1 MKKSLHISLVQIFF
15 LVTIFL
21 QSCSDEKFTVWTETE
36 TYTQFYN
43 STQVTINDGYY
54 IRLEI
59 PSDQWKEMSKNLTSE
74 GRHRWSEEEIK
85 KWLIGNGFGDSE
97 ARKESSWLTMV
108 NHGFLVTRDG
118 NLVYLILK

>member
-1 MKKSLHISLVQIFF
+1 MKKSLHISLVQILF

-74 GRHRWSEEEIK
+74 GRHRWSEEEINAGPDPVIAPTEG
-85 KWLIGNGFGDSE
+85 LSRE
-97 ARKESSWLTMV
+97 
-108 NHGFLVTRDG
+108 
-118 NLVYLILK
+118 